1 MPALIRL
8 AVGTFD
14 DFSLKKGIEISDS
27 TKIPLA
33 PRGSCTARPCHH
45 VPRAGAVTGFAADV
59 DLGPA
64 CLEFIG
70 GGIVILA
77 HVGGVAVGAH
87 EVPILRRT
95 RPVKLVLM
103 SDPLTGV
110 KVKPALPAFILRP
123 RVPRDGQ
130 RLKPTIRELDQVL
143 LQW

>member
-1 MPALIRL
+1 MTR
-8 AVGTFD
+8 
-14 DFSLKKGIEISDS
+14 
-27 TKIPLA
+27 
-33 PRGSCTARPCHH
+33 
-45 VPRAGAVTGFAADV
+45 FAADV

-77 HVGGVAVGAH
+77 QVGGVAVSAH
-87 EVPILRRT
+87 KIPILRWM

-103 SDPLTGV
+103 SNPLVGV

-143 LQW
+143 LQWGYTERVLHLIISQLAVTTLGVDEKLSTPLKEGGSESGVGKLRVVETT